1 MVDRYYR
8 KIEDVENDIEN
19 AMQISSILLKL
30 KGYDDDLEKIDTNEN
45 NISSNLSKI
54 EDNETNISTNL
65 EKIDDNLEK
74 INDIKSILPK
84 SEIFKKTYS
93 IKNQSFRFTRNIVY
107 FKLLEIEIEN
117 NFNKDGKLE
126 FDNYIYYKYKNLQL
140 DHHRLQHEYR
150 ILDDKNNLLY
160 KKILNKTNT
169 SDLDIDKNVMLV
181 KDNFYII
188 FKNNYNKIKIIL
200 DLYRVY
206 RHGTGNFN
214 LEVINESF
222 VKVSYLDKNDISLK
236 IEDNENNISSNLSK
250 IASNKDD
257 ITSNLSKI
265 GSNKDDITSNLS
277 KINNNETNISSNLS
291 KINNNENNISSNLSK
306 INNNENNISS
316 NLSKIDAN
324 KNNISTNLSKISD
337 NENNISSN
345 LSKISDNENNIS
357 SNLSKINNN
366 ENNISSNLSKINNN
380 ENNISS
386 NLSKISNNENNISTN
401 LIKITSN
408 EDDILYNLNEIN
420 YLKNNSSKSYLKNVY
435 NILFYD
441 KKTQVSFRNY
451 FFERVF
457 DINSN
462 INDFIEMSFKI
473 SLQYENIS
481 ERSYVKTL
489 YEIFDENDNSL
500 YIKSV
505 NNSDYSYYSNKI
517 FIDESIFYNFT
528 KNIKK
533 IKFVIKFQMILSRV
547 IKIWYIKNDNYRLV
561 IKNYGI

>member
-1 MVDRYYR
+1 MVDLYYR

-30 KGYDDDLEKIDTNEN
+30 KGYDDDLEKIDTN
-45 NISSNLSKI
+45 KG
-54 EDNETNISTNL
+54 NISTNL

-74 INDIKSILPK
+74 INDIKSLLPK

-126 FDNYIYYKYKNLQL
+126 FDNYIYYRYDNLQK

-169 SDLDIDKNVMLV
+169 SDLDFDKNIMLV
-181 KDNFYII
+181 KDNFYFT
-188 FKNNYNKIKIIL
+188 FKNNYNKIKIIF

-214 LEVINESF
+214 LELINESF
-222 VKVSYLDKNDISLK
+222 VNITYLDKNDISLK

-250 IASNKDD
+250 ISDNKNN
-257 ITSNLSKI
+257 ISTNLSKI
-265 GSNKDDITSNLS
+265 GSNKDDIASNLS
-277 KINNNETNISSNLS
+277 KIE
-291 KINNNENNISSNLSK
+291 
-306 INNNENNISS
+306 
-316 NLSKIDAN
+316 
-324 KNNISTNLSKISD
+324 D

-345 LSKISDNENNIS
+345 LSKISDNSSDIS
-357 SNLSKINNN
+357 SNLSKIEDN

-380 ENNISS
+380 SSEISTNS
-386 NLSKISNNENNISTN
+386 DQISTNKNDISTN

-441 KKTQVSFRNY
+441 RKTQVSFRNY

-473 SLQYENIS
+473 SLEYENIS
-481 ERSYVKTL
+481 ERAYVKTL
-489 YEIFDENDNSL
+489 YELFDENDNSL
-500 YIKSV
+500 YIKSI
-505 NNSDYSYYSNKI
+505 NNSEYSYYSNKI
-517 FIDESIFYNFT
+517 FIDESIFYDFN

-561 IKNYGI
+561 IKNYGV

>member
-8 KIEDVENDIEN
+8 EIEDVENDIEN

-45 NISSNLSKI
+45 NILSNLSKI

-65 EKIDDNLEK
+65 EKIEDNLEK
-74 INDIKSILPK
+74 IDDIKSSLPT
-84 SEIFKKTYS
+84 SEILKKTYS

-169 SDLDIDKNVMLV
+169 SDLDFDKNVMLV
-181 KDNFYII
+181 KDNFYFT

-200 DLYRVY
+200 DLFRVY

-214 LEVINESF
+214 LELINESF

-236 IEDNENNISSNLSK
+236 IENNENNISSNLSK
-250 IASNKDD
+250 IGSNKNDITSNLSKIGSNKDD

-277 KINNNETNISSNLS
+277 KIGSNKDDITSNLSKIGSNKDDITSNLSKISDNSSDISSNLS
-291 KINNNENNISSNLSK
+291 KIE
-306 INNNENNISS
+306 
-316 NLSKIDAN
+316 
-324 KNNISTNLSKISD
+324 D

-345 LSKISDNENNIS
+345 LSKISDNSSDIS
-357 SNLSKINNN
+357 TNSGQ
-366 ENNISSNLSKINNN
+366 ISTNK
-380 ENNISS
+380 
-386 NLSKISNNENNISTN
+386 NNISTN
-401 LIKITSN
+401 LIKINSN
-408 EDDILYNLNEIN
+408 EDDILFNLNEIN
-420 YLKNNSSKSYLKNVY
+420 YLKNNKSTQYLKNVY

-441 KKTQVSFRNY
+441 RKTQVSFRDY
-451 FFERVF
+451 FFEKVF
-457 DINSN
+457 DVNAG

-481 ERSYVKTL
+481 ERTYVKTL
-489 YEIFDENDNSL
+489 YELFDENDNSL

-505 NNSDYSYYSNKI
+505 NNNEYSYYSNKI

-528 KNIKK
+528 KSIKK

-547 IKIWYIKNDNYRLV
+547 IKIWYIKNDNYRLI
-561 IKNYGI
+561 IKNYGV

>member
-1 MVDRYYR
+1 MVDLYYR

-54 EDNETNISTNL
+54 EDNENNISSNLSNIEDNETNISS
-65 EKIDDNLEK
+65 NLEK
-74 INDIKSILPK
+74 INDIKSLLPK

-107 FKLLEIEIEN
+107 FELLEIEIEN

-126 FDNYIYYKYKNLQL
+126 FDNYIYYKYDNLQR

-150 ILDDKNNLLY
+150 IFDDKNNLLY

-169 SDLDIDKNVMLV
+169 SDLDFDKNIMLV
-181 KDNFYII
+181 KDNFYVT

-200 DLYRVY
+200 DLFRVY

-214 LEVINESF
+214 LELTNESF
-222 VKVSYLDKNDISLK
+222 VNITYLDKNDVSLK

-250 IASNKDD
+250 IGSNKDD

-277 KINNNETNISSNLS
+277 KIGSNKDDITSNLSKISDNSSDISSNSSKIGSNKDDITSNLS
-291 KINNNENNISSNLSK
+291 KINNNSS
-306 INNNENNISS
+306 E
-316 NLSKIDAN
+316 
-324 KNNISTNLSKISD
+324 ISTNSDQISTNKND
-337 NENNISSN
+337 
-345 LSKISDNENNIS
+345 
-357 SNLSKINNN
+357 
-366 ENNISSNLSKINNN
+366 
-380 ENNISS
+380 
-386 NLSKISNNENNISTN
+386 ISTN
-401 LIKITSN
+401 LIRITSN
-408 EDDILYNLNEIN
+408 EDDIAYNLNEIN

-441 KKTQVSFRNY
+441 RKTQVSFRNY

-462 INDFIEMSFKI
+462 VNDFIEMTFKI
-473 SLQYENIS
+473 SLEYENIS
-481 ERSYVKTL
+481 ERAYVKTL
-489 YEIFDENDNSL
+489 YKLFDENDNSL

-505 NNSDYSYYSNKI
+505 NNNDYSYYSNKI

-528 KNIKK
+528 KSIKK

-561 IKNYGI
+561 IKNYGV

>member
-1 MVDRYYR
+1 MVDRYWR
-8 KIEDVENDIEN
+8 EIEDVENDIEN

-30 KGYDDDLEKIDTNEN
+30 KGYDDDLGKIDKNEN
-45 NISSNLSKI
+45 NNSSNLSKI

-65 EKIDDNLEK
+65 SKIKDNETNISTNLEK
-74 INDIKSILPK
+74 INDIKSLLPK

-93 IKNQSFRFTRNIVY
+93 VKNQSFRFTRNIVY

-126 FDNYIYYKYKNLQL
+126 FDNYIYYRYDNLQG

-169 SDLDIDKNVMLV
+169 SDLDFDNNIMLV
-181 KDNFYII
+181 KDNFYFT

-206 RHGTGNFN
+206 RHGTGQFN
-214 LEVINESF
+214 LKLVNESF
-222 VKVSYLDKNDISLK
+222 VNITYLDKNNTSL
-236 IEDNENNISSNLSK
+236 
-250 IASNKDD
+250 
-257 ITSNLSKI
+257 
-265 GSNKDDITSNLS
+265 
-277 KINNNETNISSNLS
+277 

-306 INNNENNISS
+306 INNNENNIS
-316 NLSKIDAN
+316 
-324 KNNISTNLSKISD
+324 TNLGKIEN

-345 LSKISDNENNIS
+345 LSKIGDNENNIS
-357 SNLSKINNN
+357 SNLLKINNN
-366 ENNISSNLSKINNN
+366 ENNISSNLLKINNN

-386 NLSKISNNENNISTN
+386 NLGKIDANKNDISTN
-401 LIKITSN
+401 LIKINSN
-408 EDDILYNLNEIN
+408 EDDILNNLSEIN
-420 YLKNNSSKSYLKNVY
+420 YLKSNSSKSYLKNVY

-441 KKTQVSFRNY
+441 RKTQVSFRNY

-457 DINSN
+457 DVNAA

-481 ERSYVKTL
+481 ERAYVKTL
-489 YEIFDENDNSL
+489 YELFDENDNSL

-505 NNSDYSYYSNKI
+505 NNNDYSYYSNKI
-517 FIDESIFYNFT
+517 FIDENIFYNFT
-528 KNIKK
+528 KDVKK

-547 IKIWYIKNDNYRLV
+547 IKVWYVKNDNYRLV
-561 IKNYGI
+561 IKNYGV

>member
-8 KIEDVENDIEN
+8 EIEDVKNNTENT
-19 AMQISSILLKL
+19 MQISSILLKL
-30 KGYDDDLEKIDTNEN
+30 KGYDDDLSKIDTNEN

-65 EKIDDNLEK
+65 SNIEDNETNISTNLEK
-74 INDIKSILPK
+74 IDDIKSILPK
-84 SEIFKKTYS
+84 SEIFKKRYS
-93 IKNQSFRFTRNIVY
+93 IKNQSFRFTRNIIY

-126 FDNYIYYKYKNLQL
+126 FDNYIYYRYDNLQR
-140 DHHRLQHEYR
+140 DHHRLQHEYQ
-150 ILDDKNNLLY
+150 IYDDKNNLLH

-169 SDLDIDKNVMLV
+169 SDLDFDKNIMLV
-181 KDNFYII
+181 KDKFYVT

-214 LEVINESF
+214 LELINESF

-250 IASNKDD
+250 I
-257 ITSNLSKI
+257 
-265 GSNKDDITSNLS
+265 
-277 KINNNETNISSNLS
+277 
-291 KINNNENNISSNLSK
+291 
-306 INNNENNISS
+306 
-316 NLSKIDAN
+316 
-324 KNNISTNLSKISD
+324 SD

-345 LSKISDNENNIS
+345 LSK
-357 SNLSKINNN
+357 LNNN
-366 ENNISSNLSKINNN
+366 ENNISS
-380 ENNISS
+380 
-386 NLSKISNNENNISTN
+386 N

-441 KKTQVSFRNY
+441 RKTQVSFRNY
-451 FFERVF
+451 FFEQVF
-457 DINSN
+457 DVNAA

-473 SLQYENIS
+473 SLEYENM
-481 ERSYVKTL
+481 YVKTL
-489 YEIFDENDNSL
+489 YELFDENDNSL

-505 NNSDYSYYSNKI
+505 NNNDYSYYSNKI

-533 IKFVIKFQMILSRV
+533 IKFVINFQMILSRV
-547 IKIWYIKNDNYRLV
+547 IKVWYIKNDNYRLV
-561 IKNYGI
+561 IKNYGV